1 MKEKTEINHLKG
13 YRDMIKFQR
22 KIAIWFYAIAIIA
35 NIMFVK
41 ELIFAKND
49 AIALV
54 IGIVTINII
63 FIPIIV
69 RNYILLNSESITVFF
84 GFGKE
89 SMKINEILEVYQTH
103 NPIASSAA
111 SLDRIVIKS
120 KRSEI
125 MCSVVEKDKLFQ
137 ELKKINQDIIF
148 R

>member
-1 MKEKTEINHLKG
+1 MKKTETNHLKG
-13 YRDMIKFQR
+13 YRDMMKFQG

-41 ELIFAKND
+41 ELLFTKD
-49 AIALV
+49 DTIALI

-69 RNYILLNSESITVFF
+69 RNYILLNNESITVFF
-84 GFGKE
+84 GFGKD

-111 SLDRIVIKS
+111 SLNRIVIKS

-125 MCSVVEKDKLFQ
+125 MCSVVEKDKLFL
-137 ELKKINQDIIF
+137 ELKKINQDIFF

>member
-1 MKEKTEINHLKG
+1 M
-13 YRDMIKFQR
+13 MKFQG

-41 ELIFAKND
+41 ELLFTKD
-49 AIALV
+49 DTIALI

-69 RNYILLNSESITVFF
+69 RNYILLNNESITVFF
-84 GFGKE
+84 GFGKD

-111 SLDRIVIKS
+111 SLNRIVIKS

-125 MCSVVEKDKLFQ
+125 MCSVVEKDKLFL
-137 ELKKINQDIIF
+137 ELKKINQDIFF

>member
-1 MKEKTEINHLKG
+1 MKKTEASHLKG
-13 YRDMIKFQR
+13 YRDMMKFQG

-41 ELIFAKND
+41 ELLFTKDD
-49 AIALV
+49 AIALI

-111 SLDRIVIKS
+111 SLNRIVIKS

-125 MCSVVEKDKLFQ
+125 MCSVVEKDKLFL

>member
-1 MKEKTEINHLKG
+1 MKEKTETNHLKG
-13 YRDMIKFQR
+13 YRDMIKFQG

-63 FIPIIV
+63 FIPIILV
-69 RNYILLNSESITVFF
+69 
-84 GFGKE
+84 
-89 SMKINEILEVYQTH
+89 
-103 NPIASSAA
+103 
-111 SLDRIVIKS
+111 
-120 KRSEI
+120 
-125 MCSVVEKDKLFQ
+125 SVK
-137 ELKKINQDIIF
+137 N

>member
-1 MKEKTEINHLKG
+1 MKKTEAIHLKG
-13 YRDMIKFQR
+13 YRDMMKFQG

-41 ELIFAKND
+41 ELLFTKDNT
-49 AIALV
+49 IAL
-54 IGIVTINII
+54 IISIVTINII

-89 SMKINEILEVYQTH
+89 SMKINEILEVYKTH

>member
-1 MKEKTEINHLKG
+1 MKKTEASHLKG
-13 YRDMIKFQR
+13 YRDMMKFQG

-41 ELIFAKND
+41 ELLFTKD
-49 AIALV
+49 DTIALI

-84 GFGKE
+84 GFGKD

>member
-1 MKEKTEINHLKG
+1 
-13 YRDMIKFQR
+13 
-22 KIAIWFYAIAIIA
+22 
-35 NIMFVK
+35 MFVK

-111 SLDRIVIKS
+111 SSDRIVIKS

>member
-1 MKEKTEINHLKG
+1 MKKTETNHLKG
-13 YRDMIKFQR
+13 YRDMMKFQG

-41 ELIFAKND
+41 ELLFTKD
-49 AIALV
+49 DTIALI

-69 RNYILLNSESITVFF
+69 RNYILLNNESITVFF
-84 GFGKE
+84 GFGKD

-125 MCSVVEKDKLFQ
+125 MCSVVEKDKLFL

>member
-1 MKEKTEINHLKG
+1 MKKTETNHLKG
-13 YRDMIKFQR
+13 YRDMMKFQG

-41 ELIFAKND
+41 ELLFTKDNT
-49 AIALV
+49 IALI

-111 SLDRIVIKS
+111 SLNRIVIKS

-125 MCSVVEKDKLFQ
+125 MCSVVEKDKLFL

>member
-1 MKEKTEINHLKG
+1 MKKTEANHLKG
-13 YRDMIKFQR
+13 YRDMMKFQG

-41 ELIFAKND
+41 ELLFTKDNT
-49 AIALV
+49 IALI

-111 SLDRIVIKS
+111 SLNRIVIKS

-125 MCSVVEKDKLFQ
+125 MCSVVEKDKLFL

>member
-1 MKEKTEINHLKG
+1 MKKTEANHLKG
-13 YRDMIKFQR
+13 YRDMMKFQG

-41 ELIFAKND
+41 ELLFTKDNT
-49 AIALV
+49 IALI

-111 SLDRIVIKS
+111 SLNRIVIRS

-125 MCSVVEKDKLFQ
+125 MCSVVEKDKLFL